1 MPMQRRAS
9 LTASCSCWAPQHLN
23 ATARCADA
31 QAKGHELAD
40 LRVAHADLLLQLDR
54 EKLAEVVDRLHLI
67 PRGESV
73 CALHRAG

>member
-1 MPMQRRAS
+1 
-9 LTASCSCWAPQHLN
+9 
-23 ATARCADA
+23 
-31 QAKGHELAD
+31 
-40 LRVAHADLLLQLDR
+40 LDR